1 MMRDKLICRGFELD
15 LPKQLAFPLT
25 FAIADAKDPTK
36 RSRTFSASIDLP
48 ATARNKAFFAEAY
61 GYHSIGSQIAFDP
74 LANYSTEYWKK
85 DTRILKDGVM
95 MLKQVTFKD
104 GNMTFK
110 VQVYSDSTDAFL
122 TLSSLKLADLDYT
135 DLNHTLTRAN
145 IKASWLTADGVGYR
159 YPLIQYR
166 DFSGNNTWKVTDL
179 VPYIHV
185 KELVDRIFEYVG
197 VDYSS
202 TFLNGALFKKILFG
216 FGGGDYINNSLTPLE
231 LANRRVKY
239 DSGDF
244 SFNNIY
250 PWQGVQ
256 DINGQGIPNSPTL
269 FPEKEVIGAG
279 NLSYNEVTDVQEQ
292 FNGTTFEVQTD
303 GNYKIVLNGVIK
315 QTATLTSNV
324 QYSGLFGIGYG
335 GVAVFKNGVEIQR
348 QEFTSFDLKTNYNI
362 SNPATYPTK
371 TDTINFEADL
381 SCASGDVLEVFFI
394 QPQCEVAGVTWS
406 DVAQLGMEVETLTP
420 LTLDFTCIDTTVTD
434 GSLIYMQ
441 KFMPDITCSEFL
453 ISLFRQFNLVMSE
466 PDVFTGVVNIEP
478 MVNFYKPADQFDD
491 VTHLVDHSK
500 DVELEPSG
508 NTVSKYIKFEFG
520 QMDEYDSKMYT
531 QKWGSQY
538 GSFDLINPSHFAK
551 GTTTIKLPW
560 STIIPFA
567 PQNVGSVMYPRFV
580 IFEDGKIKPNRGSAR
595 MCFWNGLKSGKWRL
609 VNNIDVTIGENLT
622 QYPCIHHFDNWEN
635 PTFDLNF
642 GLVRKLEY
650 ITTRLTTNNMYNV
663 NHSPFYADL
672 ISPHG
677 KYMRCYLKLNEQD
690 IADRDLSKFWMIN
703 GMLFRKNIIGAY
715 DSNVVGTTKV
725 ELIRVINAT
734 KPFRGRG
741 IVAPRVPNDNVIVIK
756 SPKDNVGV
764 GVGVISSPR
773 FDAGMY
779 VKVLKG

>member
-74 LANYSTEYWKK
+74 LANYSTEYWKR

-104 GNMTFK
+104 GSMTFK

-122 TLSSLKLADLDYT
+122 TLSNLKLADLDFT

-145 IKASWLTADGVGYR
+145 IKASWLTPDGVGYR

-185 KELVDRIFEYVG
+185 KELVDRIFNYVG

-216 FGGGDYINNSLTPLE
+216 FGGGDYINNSLTLTE
-231 LANRRVKY
+231 ISNRRVKLEN
-239 DSGDF
+239 GDF
-244 SFNNIY
+244 AFNGSY
-250 PWQGVQ
+250 PWQGIQ
-256 DINGQGIPNSPTL
+256 EINGQGVPNYDQFTP
-269 FPEKEVIGAG
+269 PKELIGGTSLAYTVSTDI
-279 NLSYNEVTDVQEQ
+279 LSQ
-292 FNGTTFEVQTD
+292 FNGGAFEIQTD
-303 GNYKIVLNGVIK
+303 GNYNIAVSGAIK
-315 QTATLTSNV
+315 QTVSIVSN
-324 QYSGLFGIGYG
+324 QNSNFLGLGYG
-335 GVAVFKNGVEIQR
+335 GVALFKNGVEIQR
-348 QEFTSFDLKTNYNI
+348 QTFSTVDVRNNYNE

-371 TDTINFEADL
+371 SDNIIFNADL
-381 SCASGDVLEVFFI
+381 QFASGDVVELFFI
-394 QPQCEVAGVTWS
+394 QP
-406 DVAQLGMEVETLTP
+406 DVRVGFVSWTNMADLRMEVETLVPITID
-420 LTLDFTCIDTTVTD
+420 LTSKDTTVTD
-434 GSLIYMQ
+434 GSEIYMQ
-441 KFMPDITCSEFL
+441 KFIPDITCSEFL

-500 DVELEPSG
+500 EIELEPSG

-531 QKWGSQY
+531 QKWGNQY

-609 VNNIDVTIGENLT
+609 VNNVDVTIGENLT
-622 QYPCIHHFDNWEN
+622 QYPCIHHFDDWEN

-642 GLVRKLEY
+642 GLVRELQY

-741 IVAPRVPNDNVIVIK
+741 IVAPRVPSDNVIVIQ